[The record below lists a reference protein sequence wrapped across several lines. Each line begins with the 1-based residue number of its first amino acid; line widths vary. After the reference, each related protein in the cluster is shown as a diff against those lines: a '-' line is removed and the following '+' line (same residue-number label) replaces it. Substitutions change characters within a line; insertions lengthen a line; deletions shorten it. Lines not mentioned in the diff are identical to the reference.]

1 MKNKMMDVENVGI
14 MQGFLNQV
22 GEEEDEL
29 EEEEGSEES
38 SSARILNRRPDSPE
52 ILMNNL
58 RGDMRSIDARREE
71 LADLVGYDA
80 AAETPETV
88 LAMLQPVLAQQGG
101 LGALPQSSDMA
112 QGPQAPMPPPSGGDM
127 GVPPPGA
134 PPLPPGGPPPP
145 AGGDMAALLAAAG
158 PPPGGGMAPG
168 GMMPGGPPPGA
179 GPMIGP
185 DGQPIPPEGMPP
197 IQMYRGGEVQRFSNG
212 SPDPDGEEDDETQ
225 KDDLT
230 GYGTSP
236 YSAEEVADARRR
248 LMSLVSQRQLP
259 EPDIKKLALEREKL
273 YTDVLGEDKNMQQAQ
288 LLFAL
293 AQKGL
298 QFAGNVDARGQPL
311 RGSPASRFA
320 AVASELPGEINKF
333 ISDSGKR
340 GNAIRLAAL
349 EAAEGDA
356 KNIRLQN
363 VRLIDAQRRA
373 DSSLVRQGTGG
384 FGSSLSGR
392 TIDMFSKLSPSF
404 ATGATT
410 AAQDRDYI
418 EGLNAY
424 MRATTYTDP
433 ETGKTVVTLPPIS
446 PIVERALSERGFS
459 IVTDPDNPYLRSI
472 STSDPATMDYLLGL
486 TGTPAPVAETGTPA
500 PVAGKVTAPRGPP
513 SPDRAGATADRPQST
528 FMDVMSAY
536 GLIPG
541 VRRAI
546 GRLPFN
552 IFGETF
558 GDELANDT
566 KARELTAY
574 LRAEYTDAGKLLAS
588 ERNENADTIDGIP
601 NAFKTNPTGA
611 FKRFAALTSGFM
623 RARDD
628 AYRIAA
634 DPAALKERIKDP
646 NLVKYNIRTRQD
658 FLLRAQKFQNM
669 IDAIGLQERYP
680 IVENKEQLDQFLTR
694 CNPGIPCFFTK
705 LENGNYTLT
714 KVIVPE
720 PKQSEQ

>member
-333 ISDSGKR
+333 ISDSDKR

-356 KNIRLQN
+356 KNIRSQN
-363 VRLIDAQRRA
+363 VKLIDAQRRA
-373 DSSLVRQGTGG
+373 ELSLARQGTGEKYPASKWFMDIVYRPGNLKAWADGELSSDLDTKMEQAVNSLIADSTERITYIPYKNSMNVDDVQKVTIPGYKLPRAVQEAIARRQVLLSSGWRPMDASPTSGALIGDDATSLPSDGAALEGGAAPVGDASVGAAPGAGTTLPAPQRIRTLWERAPNLSDVDVGLG
-384 FGSSLSGR
+384 FIAQNVPPLSDMSSEAQIDQRFFTQQINNLVTALSNSPRFAEAERQDIKKELMLGLSVFKGTGALRNNFMGLYQVLRQDLQDAQRDARNPKLSGDFRKQRQMSAVTIDDFLKIMMPPPIYTIDDYKKLPVGSSFLRREKGQWK
-392 TIDMFSKLSPSF
+392 MGVKESPS
-404 ATGATT
+404 
-410 AAQDRDYI
+410 
-418 EGLNAY
+418 
-424 MRATTYTDP
+424 
-433 ETGKTVVTLPPIS
+433 
-446 PIVERALSERGFS
+446 
-459 IVTDPDNPYLRSI
+459 
-472 STSDPATMDYLLGL
+472 
-486 TGTPAPVAETGTPA
+486 
-500 PVAGKVTAPRGPP
+500 
-513 SPDRAGATADRPQST
+513 
-528 FMDVMSAY
+528 
-536 GLIPG
+536 
-541 VRRAI
+541 
-546 GRLPFN
+546 
-552 IFGETF
+552 GE
-558 GDELANDT
+558 
-566 KARELTAY
+566 
-574 LRAEYTDAGKLLAS
+574 
-588 ERNENADTIDGIP
+588 
-601 NAFKTNPTGA
+601 
-611 FKRFAALTSGFM
+611 
-623 RARDD
+623 
-628 AYRIAA
+628 
-634 DPAALKERIKDP
+634 
-646 NLVKYNIRTRQD
+646 
-658 FLLRAQKFQNM
+658 
-669 IDAIGLQERYP
+669 
-680 IVENKEQLDQFLTR
+680 
-694 CNPGIPCFFTK
+694 
-705 LENGNYTLT
+705 
-714 KVIVPE
+714 
-720 PKQSEQ
+720 

>member
-168 GMMPGGPPPGA
+168 GMMPGGPPPE

-212 SPDPDGEEDDETQ
+212 SLDPDGEEDDETQ
-225 KDDLT
+225 KDDST
-230 GYGTSP
+230 DYGTSS
-236 YSAEEVADARRR
+236 YSADQVEDARRR

-333 ISDSGKR
+333 ISDSDKR
-340 GNAIRLAAL
+340 GNTIRLAAL
-349 EAAEGDA
+349 EAAERDA
-356 KNIRLQN
+356 TNIRSQN

-373 DSSLVRQGTGG
+373 YGSLARQGTGEKYPASKWFMDMIYRPGNLNAWADGELSSDLDTKMEQAVNSLIADSTERITYEPYKDSMNVDQVRQVKIPGYKLPRAVQEAIARRQVLLSSGWRPMDASPTSGALIGDDATSLPSDEAALEGGAASVGAAPVGAAPGAGTTLPAPQKIRTLWEDAHFLSDVDVGLG
-384 FGSSLSGR
+384 FIAQNVPPLSDMSSEAQIAQRNFTQQINNLVTALSNSPRFAEAERQDIKEELGLGLSVFTGAAALRNNFMGLYRVLRQDLQDAQRDARNPELSGDFRKQRQMSAVTIDDFLKIMMPPPIYTIDDYKKLPVGSS
-392 TIDMFSKLSPSF
+392 F
-404 ATGATT
+404 
-410 AAQDRDYI
+410 
-418 EGLNAY
+418 
-424 MRATTYTDP
+424 
-433 ETGKTVVTLPPIS
+433 
-446 PIVERALSERGFS
+446 
-459 IVTDPDNPYLRSI
+459 LR
-472 STSDPATMDYLLGL
+472 
-486 TGTPAPVAETGTPA
+486 
-500 PVAGKVTAPRGPP
+500 
-513 SPDRAGATADRPQST
+513 
-528 FMDVMSAY
+528 
-536 GLIPG
+536 
-541 VRRAI
+541 
-546 GRLPFN
+546 
-552 IFGETF
+552 
-558 GDELANDT
+558 
-566 KARELTAY
+566 RE
-574 LRAEYTDAGKLLAS
+574 
-588 ERNENADTIDGIP
+588 
-601 NAFKTNPTGA
+601 
-611 FKRFAALTSGFM
+611 
-623 RARDD
+623 
-628 AYRIAA
+628 
-634 DPAALKERIKDP
+634 
-646 NLVKYNIRTRQD
+646 
-658 FLLRAQKFQNM
+658 
-669 IDAIGLQERYP
+669 
-680 IVENKEQLDQFLTR
+680 KEQWKM
-694 CNPGIPCFFTK
+694 GVK
-705 LENGNYTLT
+705 KSSG
-714 KVIVPE
+714 K
-720 PKQSEQ
+720 